1 MLARHM
7 PGKGETG
14 QPGGR
19 LPLALL
25 SSGVRLRPEARASFH
40 AELEEA
46 AILRLRVFSWLLL
59 LLHVGLIVH
68 DLTLTPAAAGT
79 PDRRWQE
86 HLLWMHVAILGAS
99 GAALLG
105 LRFLPARRGK
115 ALTAYL
121 MTVFLLVWGGVLSG
135 VDQLIGAGVT
145 VYLIVNL
152 GSALFVTFE
161 RWPTVIAFGSGIAAF
176 VGGQLVFV
184 RSDSLAFSQVVNG
197 VNLAVVSFFFSRL
210 LYSAKAKDFS
220 QRQTIAEQHAELL
233 AAHETLAAERT
244 KSEKLL
250 RSALPSRIVERLQ
263 RGEVRIAD
271 AHPSLIIVWADLC
284 DFTQLA
290 TTLAPDG
297 LVDLLDDL
305 FCRFDEVVQ
314 LHGLEKIK
322 TVGDGYLAVAGIT
335 EGRPGDPV
343 AAANAAL
350 DLHRAVAQTSE
361 RRGRRLSLRVGI
373 ARGEA
378 MAGVVGR
385 DRLLYDLW
393 GDAVNVASRL
403 ETAARPGETLVTTEV
418 ADHLLDTHELGPS
431 VSLELK
437 GKGPTAVRTV
447 LGRRETSVACR

>member
-1 MLARHM
+1 MLAPRM

-25 SSGVRLRPEARASFH
+25 SSGVRLRPEARATFR

-86 HLLWMHVAILGAS
+86 HLVWMHAGILGAS

-105 LRFLPARRGK
+105 LRFLPGRRGK

-152 GSALFVTFE
+152 GGALFVTFE

-176 VGGQLVFV
+176 VGGQLVFA
-184 RSDSLAFSQVVNG
+184 RTDSLAFSQVVNG

-271 AHPSLIIVWADLC
+271 AHPSLIILWADLC

-290 TTLAPDG
+290 STLAPDG

-305 FCRFDEVVQ
+305 FCRFDEIVQ
-314 LHGLEKIK
+314 RHGLEKIK

-335 EGRPGDPV
+335 EERAGDAV

-350 DLHRAVAQTSE
+350 DLHRAVVETSE
-361 RRGRRLSLRVGI
+361 HRGRRLSLRVGI

-403 ETAARPGETLVTTEV
+403 ETAARPGETLVTADV
-418 ADHLLDTHELGPS
+418 ADHLADTHELGPS

-437 GKGPTAVRTV
+437 GKGPTTVRSV
-447 LGRRETSVACR
+447 LARRESSVACR

>member
-1 MLARHM
+1 
-7 PGKGETG
+7 
-14 QPGGR
+14 
-19 LPLALL
+19 
-25 SSGVRLRPEARASFH
+25 VRLRPEARATFR
-40 AELEEA
+40 AELEDA

-59 LLHVGLIVH
+59 LLHVGLVVH
-68 DLTLTPAAAGT
+68 DLTLTPAAPGS
-79 PDRRWQE
+79 PERRWQE
-86 HLLWMHVAILGAS
+86 HLLWLHLVILGAS
-99 GAALLG
+99 GATLLG
-105 LRFLPARRGK
+105 LRFLPSRRGK
-115 ALTAYL
+115 ALSAYL

-152 GSALFVTFE
+152 AAALFVTFE
-161 RWPTVIAFGSGIAAF
+161 RWPTVVAFGAGIAAF
-176 VGGQLVFV
+176 VGGQLVFA
-184 RSDSLAFSQVVNG
+184 RTDSLAFSQVVNG

-220 QRQTIAEQHAELL
+220 QRETIAAQHAELL
-233 AAHETLAAERT
+233 AAHETLAAERA
-244 KSEKLL
+244 KSEQLL

-271 AHPSLIIVWADLC
+271 AHPSLIILWADLC

-290 TTLAPDG
+290 STLAPDR

-314 LHGLEKIK
+314 THGLEKIK

-335 EGRPGDPV
+335 ETRAGDAL
-343 AAANAAL
+343 AAADTAL
-350 DLHRAVAQTSE
+350 GLHRAVAELSE
-361 RRGRRLSLRVGI
+361 RRGRPLSLRVGI

-385 DRLLYDLW
+385 ERLLYDLW

-403 ETAARPGETLVTTEV
+403 ETAARPGQTLVTADV
-418 ADHLLDTHELGPS
+418 AAHLADTHELGPS

-437 GKGPTAVRTV
+437 GKGPTIVRSV
-447 LGRRETSVACR
+447 LARRETSIACR